1 MKDLFKNKKIKRI
14 LSSFLVVVILLSSFT
29 SWGMSDVKADSNDNR
44 RTVIQLAQ
52 GAQLTEMED
61 LKNLSYDDLKLFALY
76 LSNYYIPFVTEFQEG
91 ATNEGLIENMTNAL
105 ANHVGLSE
113 DLASYFS
120 QVTMGS
126 VTQTAHQLY
135 VPYDAVRA
143 VHCAIGVSDT
153 DSSSSPT
160 HVENIWDKDPTYWK
174 SGRVIGGSVHFSLGA
189 AGKGSANKSAGG
201 EDKNSSLSILD
212 LDKYVDLVGGIKT
225 VNDIQYVPLT
235 YSVLLQLVDYSKR
248 MSCWDSTIRGYYNAD
263 KNSEDFDTAGIQS
276 ISFDSYSDT
285 TTMPDEQFYSDGYF
299 YKQLFYTSVNDS
311 YPYRYIRNYNS
322 TKKYST
328 IWGGDAK
335 VKLYNIAETCYAPIV
350 WIDDSSGAE
359 EAKVVFSNNE
369 ACMLTLASIYETV
382 NLEHGYGSALLAVD
396 SIEEMNSYSDNLVNL
411 SAFCATLYTDWVGN
425 ICLWN
430 GLTYKIIVP
439 AACNPYT
446 MSEITDYWYSTE
458 GIEPTNFD
466 DLKSICSNSNIYGSK
481 VNFLNFINIKQA
493 ASADAI
499 FKTDAYGDTSTP
511 EGGYMKVYLY
521 DKAVDH
527 SKSIFNLHLYRAYEG
542 TSDTNLDASNKH
554 NWGKYQPVYD
564 AFNSMN
570 DIFYVNGTINP
581 DEVTFPSWF
590 HWDTSTMWN
599 NGKASYRQNISM
611 IAYKGDF
618 LGVFS
623 PLGRDWIGLNKVD
636 LDDVDKDDL
645 KESTWSQR
653 HCTQFTTTQAH
664 GIGQG
669 LFVDNLGG
677 VGNSTDLSSFFK
689 HANLPT
695 SNQIAQS
702 ICSELNFSAVQKD
715 NEANSFTGN
724 INKLTA
730 QSLFLTYAFA
740 YYNGAYYESGGFD
753 KEAHIVNLKFN
764 AELFP
769 TGAGELDFS
778 KVTPIEDTTE
788 DEVLSMVYYLLHPK
802 EGVNYFSTWL
812 KNKAGGGL
820 IGWHEDIVGSS
831 DSNSSLGM
839 TQYLG
844 TSGYTTT
851 PNLSDISWVESL
863 LDIYDNIIVYI
874 LIILAVI
881 MLCYIVLGQLSV
893 QRAVIGFVMFGVCA
907 FLPPYIMN
915 FTIDTSNNISDRLFT
930 EKFDYWALVQT
941 EEYLGQIQGYYNA
954 SSEGDSTEI
963 LANLIAMNSSGGG
976 IASETSYSSMRVKWI
991 SPKKYTDL
999 AELTEA
1005 LNSETSTN
1013 LLVKNASDTTK
1024 ALVISSATSTTSGE
1038 DFSGADDLYLY
1049 RDILDIYRA
1058 GAITYNVMAQ
1068 QSNSTISQ
1076 GTIDENVLDYLDVS
1090 KMSTEAASC
1099 LASSSYL
1106 EGLKKLGKTDNLPD
1120 YYSLIKYESNNID
1133 DPGDVD
1139 NFISSFSAT
1148 QNGFIPY
1155 TTAATNIS
1163 QNYYTSQNLASTY
1176 LVSYHNK
1183 YLEIYKYYYDN
1194 ISNDGVIDISWNDAI
1209 DWSPFTE
1216 KLFANPNLSSFNYGI
1231 SHVVSAITG
1240 KAADGEATTGV
1251 TTNKDNLDAL
1261 YYAMYSESPYYFL
1274 NYQIRDVL
1282 RANNLYSYDML
1293 NPTGIK
1299 QGGNTNSLV
1308 TLFLKDNQAYFYNYE
1323 DNDGYGELR
1332 DYLNMHDFFY
1342 LVIPSLKANADI
1354 IRWFDAQYTFN
1365 TYDTCSLRRQ
1375 MDNSFKYD
1383 GITII
1388 NSDGTWNES
1397 EAGKFKV
1404 WYKALNEQERYEF
1417 WHDLNVNLLCYYS
1430 CTWLD
1435 AMLDCDYNKSETIK
1449 IGADKYVVE
1458 EPLNP
1463 YSYFETDDSGNIIK
1477 GRPMIFSRSEMQYYG
1492 LQEHNLTT
1500 VEKKIIELNDNVYKK
1515 SLDLTNYY
1523 TLSDETI
1530 IHAYSMICLFEFNNV
1545 FSDINPFGEDYIL
1558 YPLGYELK
1566 AVTYDGYLRLMLY
1579 ASSGEDLMYNDA
1591 NGNKSIYTRIQEKTS
1606 IFFGIGLVIN
1616 DLFAVYALPA
1626 LKLFFLIL
1634 LFLTSILII
1643 IAGAIKLDLNL
1654 VNVIWKSLFAPMI
1667 TFMAITIG
1675 LSIVSSLF
1683 MSNGASGVYESA
1695 PVIALGDPT
1704 ALVLVQLIIN
1714 IVVLILYGKL
1724 LKKAFKDFK
1733 TYVTSVLNDIAG
1745 TVTGAVGK
1753 IAGIAAGAHVIS
1765 KLSKNA
1771 KERGTSNVSA
1781 AKQAAAGKN
1790 SADKTSAGK
1799 TSASQAEADAQAA
1812 REKAAADKKAYND
1825 KAAADKKAKQDAKQ
1839 NAKVDKVEGKAADKA
1854 YKQGDKASKMSSKA
1868 DAVQDKIRQNNAKK
1882 NVIKYN
1888 RKLSDEQKAKQI
1900 AKLNKRNKALTNKRD
1915 KLRSRSKSFDD
1926 KGNALINK
1934 GITRSEKLKQ
1944 KYQNKNAKIDARNTK
1959 RNAKIDRNITKQAR
1973 KSKQRQTKLATKE
1986 AKLDHKAIQRQAKI
2000 ATKEAKLA
2008 RRELSTPIKAIK
2020 TTGKVIKTTGKVVKT
2035 TGRAC
2040 KNLVKRGR

>member
-14 LSSFLVVVILLSSFT
+14 LSSFLVVVILISSFT

-52 GAQLTEMED
+52 GAQLTEMDD

-153 DSSSSPT
+153 DLVGSSKDILPY
-160 HVENIWDKDPTYWK
+160 VANIWDKDSNYWQ
-174 SGRVIGGSVHFSLGA
+174 SGRVPSGSVHFSLGA
-189 AGKGSANKSAGG
+189 AGKGSASKKAGG

-225 VNDIQYVPLT
+225 VNDVQYVPLT

-248 MSCWDSTIRGYYNAD
+248 MSCWDSTLQGYYNAD

-276 ISFDSYSDT
+276 VSFDSYSDT
-285 TTMPDEQFYSDGYF
+285 TTKPDEQFYSDGYF

-446 MSEITDYWYSTE
+446 MSEITDYWYSTD

-499 FKTDAYGDTSTP
+499 FKTNVYGDTSTP

-527 SKSIFNLHLYRAYEG
+527 DKSIFNLHLYRAYEG
-542 TSDTNLDASNKH
+542 TSDTNLDNSNKH

-570 DIFYVNGTINP
+570 DIFHIEGTLNP
-581 DEVTFPSWF
+581 DVVTFPSWF
-590 HWDTSTMWN
+590 HWNTSTMWN

-611 IAYKGDF
+611 IAYNRWFGAFDAP
-618 LGVFS
+618 GNN
-623 PLGRDWIGLNKVD
+623 WIGTNRVD
-636 LDDVDKDDL
+636 LEDDKKDDL
-645 KESTWSQR
+645 ADKSKWAER
-653 HCTQFTTTQAH
+653 YCTQFTTTQAH

-689 HANLPT
+689 YANLPT

-702 ICSELNFSAVQKD
+702 LCSELNFSAVQKD

-724 INKLTA
+724 INKVTA

-788 DEVLSMVYYLLHPK
+788 DEVLSMIYYLLHPK

-863 LDIYDNIIVYI
+863 LDVYDNIIVYI

-941 EEYLGQIQGYYNA
+941 EEYLGQIQGYHNA

-976 IASETSYSSMRVKWI
+976 ITSETSYSSMRVKWI

-1038 DFSGADDLYLY
+1038 DFSGADNLYLY

-1076 GTIDENVLDYLDVS
+1076 GTIGEDVLDYLDVS
-1090 KMSTEAASC
+1090 KMSTEATTC
-1099 LASSSYL
+1099 LAKSSYL

-1194 ISNDGVIDISWNDAI
+1194 ISNNGVIDISWNDAI
-1209 DWSPFTE
+1209 DWPPFTE

-1240 KAADGEATTGV
+1240 KAADGEADTSV

-1299 QGGNTNSLV
+1299 QGGNTNGLV

-1375 MDNSFKYD
+1375 MNGSFKYD

-1397 EAGKFKV
+1397 EAGKFND

-1634 LFLTSILII
+1634 LFMTSILII

-1733 TYVTSVLNDIAG
+1733 TYVTSVFNDIAG
-1745 TVTGAVGK
+1745 AVTGAVGK
-1753 IAGIAAGAHVIS
+1753 IAGVAAGAHVIS
-1765 KLSKNA
+1765 KLSKGA
-1771 KERGTSNVSA
+1771 KERGTSNVRA
-1781 AKQAAAGKN
+1781 TKQAATAGT
-1790 SADKTSAGK
+1790 TSA
-1799 TSASQAEADAQAA
+1799 AQAEADSQAA
-1812 REKAAADKKAYND
+1812 REKAAADQKAYND
-1825 KAAADKKAKQDAKQ
+1825 KATADKKAKQDAK
-1839 NAKVDKVEGKAADKA
+1839 VDKVEDKAIDKAAKKQDKA
-1854 YKQGDKASKMSSKA
+1854 DKVSSKA
-1868 DAVQDKIRQNNAKK
+1868 DVAQDKIRQNRVKK
-1882 NVIKYN
+1882 NAIKHN
-1888 RKLSDEQKAKQI
+1888 KNLSDEQKNKQL
-1900 AKLNKRNKALTNKRD
+1900 AKLDKQNKSLANKRD
-1915 KLRSRSKSFDD
+1915 KLRSRSSSFRDKS
-1926 KGNALINK
+1926 AASLNK
-1934 GITRSEKLKQ
+1934 GITRSEKIKQ
-1944 KYQNKNAKIDARNTK
+1944 KTQNKNAKIEARNTK
-1959 RNAKIDRNITKQAR
+1959 RNAKIDRNITKQAH
-1973 KSKQRQTKLATKE
+1973 KST
-1986 AKLDHKAIQRQAKI
+1986 QRQAKI
-2000 ATKEAKLA
+2000 ATKEAKQA
-2008 RRELSTPIKAIK
+2008 RKNLSTSRQVMK
-2020 TTGKVIKTTGKVVKT
+2020 TAGH
-2035 TGRAC
+2035 AC
-2040 KNLVKRGR
+2040 KNLVKRRRK